1 MKPEAWVEIARSMPI
16 GSSRKIKHCGTD
28 ASMRLYHTPKGVSAH
43 CFRCGHHPFV
53 RNQGFNLKDLAKR
66 RDELCRINTVATT
79 TTELALPSDVT
90 YCIPDHARVWFLKG
104 GVNTDMAAF
113 YRMGFSPTLNRVVLP
128 VYEGTR
134 LNAYICRALN
144 GEKPKYIAFYMN
156 GVSNAVFKTDT
167 STMLP
172 AEFLGD
178 TAGLPDYCITEDILS
193 AVRCGRI
200 VRSRALLG
208 TAIRN
213 AGDLGI
219 PQGSTVAVWTDPDKA
234 GYVALVKQARRL
246 DLEGIKVR
254 LIRSERDP
262 KYYSNQEIKEYLT
275 DRRRPSADA
284 QGPERV

>member
-66 RDELCRINTVATT
+66 REELCRLQNTALTCT
-79 TTELALPSDVT
+79 SSMELPIDFTLDISDHCAVWLLKASVNR
-90 YCIPDHARVWFLKG
+90 DLARLY
-104 GVNTDMAAF
+104 GVGYSA
-113 YRMGFSPTLNRVVLP
+113 TLNRVVVP
-128 VYEGTR
+128 VYKDDR
-134 LNAYICRALN
+134 LIAYICRALN
-144 GEKPKYIAFYMN
+144 GEKPKYIAFYAS
-156 GVSNAVFKTDT
+156 GIKNAVFKTDP

-178 TAGLPDYCITEDILS
+178 TAGVPDYCITEDILS
-193 AVRCGRI
+193 AIRCGRI

-213 AGDLGI
+213 ASDLGI

-262 KYYSNQEIKEYLT
+262 KYYSNQEIKEKLASST
-275 DRRRPSADA
+275 
-284 QGPERV
+284 